1 MWKLHLL
8 AVLLLPQHLATEPAP
23 DLVERKDGRSLEGIV
38 VYEDDEQLVLRVKS
52 VEKEVPQGEIASV
65 RAALR
70 ELPKALE
77 EIGKLG
83 RTDVRSHLLVAA
95 DLEKRNLPLEARLAY
110 WRVLLVD
117 PDNEP
122 ANLALGHRKRQ
133 KSWVS
138 EHEGHWWK
146 LDELQRRRQ
155 ADFGDAWELST
166 THYLVRTDLPLAQA
180 IDCALDLERLFLGF
194 YRAFGPG
201 MQLRAVTERMTA
213 SIHATTSSY
222 PQIGGGR
229 GGYYVPS
236 EGTLYLNAAGGLDRT
251 TLVHEGTHQLVDYS
265 ARRMRPGKGKIPGWL
280 DEGLAQYMEAAMTG
294 KPGELVIVPGRLDLR
309 RFATH
314 GGDEDPYGLN
324 RVLNF
329 QSDDFGASSKV
340 HLKYAQSYTLVSFC
354 LHGDAGAYRDGF
366 FEFLKSAYA
375 GKSSS
380 THFKKAIGVKE
391 RELEKAWAAYVKRGG
406 K

>member
-1 MWKLHLL
+1 MWNLLLL
-8 AVLLLPQHLATEPAP
+8 AVLLLPQRHATEPEP
-23 DLVERKDGRSLEGIV
+23 DLVERKDGRTLEGIV

-52 VEKEVPQGEIASV
+52 VEKELPRSEIASV

-70 ELPKALE
+70 ELPKALD

-83 RTDVRSHLLVAA
+83 KANIAAHLLLAA
-95 DLEKRNLPLEARLAY
+95 DLETRNLPLEARLLY
-110 WRVLLVD
+110 WRVLLLD
-117 PDNEP
+117 PNNEP
-122 ANLALGHRKRQ
+122 ANLALGHRQRQ

-146 LDELQRRRQ
+146 LDELQRKRQ
-155 ADFGDAWELST
+155 ADFGDAWELLT

-194 YRAFGPG
+194 YGVLGPG

-213 SIHATTSSY
+213 SIHATTSSF
-222 PQIGGGR
+222 PQVGQGR
-229 GGYYVPS
+229 AGYYSPA
-236 EGTLYLNAAGGLDRT
+236 EGTLYMNAAGGLRRS

-265 ARRMRPGKGKIPGWL
+265 ACRMRPGKGKVPGWL
-280 DEGLAQYMEAAMTG
+280 NEGLAQYMEAAMTG
-294 KPGELVIVPGRLDLR
+294 KPGELVIVPGRLDMSK
-309 RFATH
+309 FATH
-314 GGDEDPYGLN
+314 GGEPDPYRMN

-329 QSDDFGASSKV
+329 QSDDFMASSKV
-340 HLKYAQSYTLVSFC
+340 HLKYSQSYTLVTFC
-354 LHGDAGAYRDGF
+354 LHGDAGAYRAGF
-366 FEFLKSAYA
+366 FEFLKSAYD

-391 RELEKAWAAYVKRGG
+391 RVLEEAWAAYVKRGG